1 MVAGSIPVRRS
12 KNQASE
18 CFGGFFCAFGRIPC
32 DGGTACLE
40 RSTVEQARRFE
51 LHRGFRLDYVK
62 GFEDSGLPDEGEH
75 SEEEN
80 HAENRAEV

>member
-18 CFGGFFCAFGRIPC
+18 CFGGFFLCFFAFKRL
-32 DGGTACLE
+32 A
-40 RSTVEQARRFE
+40 VEQARRFE

-62 GFEDSGLPDEGEH
+62 GFEDSGLPDEEEH
-75 SEEEN
+75 GEEEN
-80 HAENRAEV
+80 HAENGAEV

>member
-1 MVAGSIPVRRS
+1 MFWGLFL
-12 KNQASE
+12 
-18 CFGGFFCAFGRIPC
+18 CFFAL
-32 DGGTACLE
+32 A
-40 RSTVEQARRFE
+40 VEQARRFE

-62 GFEDSGLPDEGEH
+62 GFEDSGLPDEEEH